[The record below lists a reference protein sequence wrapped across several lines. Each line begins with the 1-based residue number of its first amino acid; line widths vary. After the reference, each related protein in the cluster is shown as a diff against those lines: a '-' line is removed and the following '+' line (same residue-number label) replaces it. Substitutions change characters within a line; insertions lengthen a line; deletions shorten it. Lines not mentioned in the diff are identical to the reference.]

1 MPDITT
7 ELNNIMNARYGKD
20 VRKSIHDGIKKVND
34 IVDDTG
40 YSELIDIRK
49 GVDGK
54 TYPSGSI

>member
-34 IVDDTG
+34 IEDPEYTGPAEYWDTVDTQQNG
-40 YSELIDIRK
+40 I
-49 GVDGK
+49 GA
-54 TYPSGSI
+54 